1 LLCGP
6 HNGFMMHGMVF
17 MTVEE
22 EIEMLEGAKTKL
34 ETQLKNIQDRLGKL
48 KA

>member
-1 LLCGP
+1 
-6 HNGFMMHGMVF
+6 MMHGMVF

-22 EIEMLEGAKTKL
+22 EIEVLEGVKTKL
-34 ETQLKNIQDRLGKL
+34 ETQLKNIENRLAKL